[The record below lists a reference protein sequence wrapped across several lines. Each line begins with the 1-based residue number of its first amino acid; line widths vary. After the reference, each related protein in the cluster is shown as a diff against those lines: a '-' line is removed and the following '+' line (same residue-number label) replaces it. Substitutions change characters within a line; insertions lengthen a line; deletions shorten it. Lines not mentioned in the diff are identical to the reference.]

1 MARSKSG
8 DGSQAVRR
16 AVTLLRELAAMR
28 GSGVRLQQLA
38 TQSRLAPPT
47 VHRILKGLIAEGL
60 VAKDESTSRYSLG
73 PVIHELGLA
82 AAPRYEVGARFHAA
96 LDRLAAESGD
106 TVFLSI
112 RSHLDAVCID
122 RREGSYPIKALTLEI
137 GSRRPLG
144 VGAGALALLM
154 ALPESEAEDMI
165 AANAHRFPAYNLTPA
180 LVREAVAAA
189 RANGYTLNDGRII
202 RAYHGLGV
210 PIRGA
215 RGEVVAALSI
225 AGISERISEARRPK
239 LIALLRQEAARVEQ
253 ELAAGRSSVAR
264 S

>member
-1 MARSKSG
+1 MEPQRRNSVARSKSG

-112 RSHLDAVCID
+112 RSHLDAV
-122 RREGSYPIKALTLEI
+122 
-137 GSRRPLG
+137 
-144 VGAGALALLM
+144 
-154 ALPESEAEDMI
+154 
-165 AANAHRFPAYNLTPA
+165 
-180 LVREAVAAA
+180 
-189 RANGYTLNDGRII
+189 
-202 RAYHGLGV
+202 
-210 PIRGA
+210 
-215 RGEVVAALSI
+215 
-225 AGISERISEARRPK
+225 
-239 LIALLRQEAARVEQ
+239 
-253 ELAAGRSSVAR
+253 
-264 S
+264 